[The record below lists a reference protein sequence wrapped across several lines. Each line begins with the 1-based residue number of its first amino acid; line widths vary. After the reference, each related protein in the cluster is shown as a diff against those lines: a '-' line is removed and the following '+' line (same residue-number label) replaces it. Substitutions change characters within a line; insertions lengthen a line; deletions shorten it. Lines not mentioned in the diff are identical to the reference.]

1 MVDLMQKAAR
11 GQVLAFILIPVAVA
25 VLRTDLRVFRARDQP
40 PLAGQAQAAL
50 NAGLL
55 FFADLHD
62 LRVDQLPVLALGV
75 DNHYAAQNADLRCGK
90 SRAVRVVE
98 RLDHIVD
105 QLRKPVVKFGNR
117 AADLGKDRVSDC
129 NNVAKCHVKSPQS
142 YELTSA

>member
-11 GQVLAFILIPVAVA
+11 RQIFAFIFIPVSVS
-25 VLRTDLRVFRARDQP
+25 VLRADLGILRARHNA
-40 PLAGQAQAAL
+40 PLTGQAQAAL
-50 NAGLL
+50 DAGLL

-62 LRVDQLPVLALGV
+62 LGVDQLPVLPLGV
-75 DNHYAAQNADLRCGK
+75 DHDHAAQNADLRCGK